1 MRIISG
7 KHQRRKITPPR
18 DLPVRPTTDMAKEA
32 LFNILA
38 NRVHSYKM
46 LNILDL
52 YSGTGSISLEFA
64 SRGAK
69 LVTSVDS
76 NNKCIRFVK
85 TTSEELEL
93 PIQVIHMNAEQF
105 ASQPNM
111 SYDIIFADPPYDISD
126 EELIELTEAVYEN
139 LLVEGGIFILE
150 HSRRA
155 LKDIEEL
162 PHQTDFRKYGNTRF
176 RFIEKKK

>member
-18 DLPVRPTTDMAKEA
+18 DLPVRPTTDFAKEA

-38 NRVHSYKM
+38 NSIESYST

-76 NNKCIRFVK
+76 NIKCVRFVK

-93 PIQVIHMNAEQF
+93 PIQSIQMDAELF
-105 ASQPNM
+105 ASKENL

-126 EELIELTEAVYEN
+126 EKLMELSETVYDN
-139 LLVEGGIFILE
+139 LLVEGGLFILE

-155 LKDIEEL
+155 LRDIEEL